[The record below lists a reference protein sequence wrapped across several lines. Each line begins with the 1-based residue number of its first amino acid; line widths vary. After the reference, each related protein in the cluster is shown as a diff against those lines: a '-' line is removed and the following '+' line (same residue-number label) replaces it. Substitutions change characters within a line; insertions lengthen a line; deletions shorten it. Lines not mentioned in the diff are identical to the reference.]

1 MVEITPKALE
11 TLGAEPTLSVGV
23 GGRWSVVRARQV
35 AINDSKVNEPCPS
48 PADETPASPTYGTK
62 GSGSCGSCEPC
73 TSGSSPLCADRLSA
87 IRESTGSDISA
98 RLQTVLTLSPKVGL
112 VLGRSGLCVCVWVC
126 GGVAG

>member
-23 GGRWSVVRARQV
+23 GGRWPTVRSRQV
-35 AINDSKVNEPCPS
+35 AINDSNDSEPCPG
-48 PADETPASPTYGTK
+48 PADETPASPTYETK

-73 TSGSSPLCADRLSA
+73 TSGSSSLCADRLSA
-87 IRESTGSDISA
+87 IRESAGSDISA

-112 VLGRSGLCVCVWVC
+112 VVGHSGLCVYVWVYS
-126 GGVAG
+126 GVAG